1 MSPDGPGKLPPE
13 EKLLQLI
20 RGKAT
25 KRPAPASAP
34 TASAAA
40 AAQPAAASAGP
51 VTVVMSRPR
60 AAASFPWPNVAV
72 AVLSIVLGIEL
83 IGLIVEALWPRRP
96 IETPTVRLQPSA
108 GTNGGASTATGL
120 EEMASLAASA
130 SRPLFAASAASSAST
145 GAGPTTRAAPSA
157 TAQLLA
163 ARLTLMGIVDGNPA
177 QAIIQDSQT
186 QKTYFVKVGQPVI
199 EGAVLE
205 KVVEHRAVLNLNGE
219 TIELAL

>member
-1 MSPDGPGKLPPE
+1 MSPDGLGKPPPE

-20 RGKAT
+20 RGKGA
-25 KRPAPASAP
+25 KRPASASAP
-34 TASAAA
+34 APSAAA
-40 AAQPAAASAGP
+40 AVQSAATSMSP
-51 VTVVMSRPR
+51 VTVVISRPR
-60 AAASFPWPNVAV
+60 AGRSFPWPSVAV
-72 AVLSIVLGIEL
+72 AVLSIVLGAEV
-83 IGLIVEALWPRRP
+83 IGLIVEALWPRP
-96 IETPTVRLQPSA
+96 AIETPTIRMPSP
-108 GTNGGASTATGL
+108 GIDGGASTATGV

-145 GAGPTTRAAPSA
+145 GTNPITRTAPSA

-186 QKTYFVKVGQPVI
+186 QKTYFVNVGQPVI

-205 KVVEHRAVLNLNGE
+205 KAVDHRAVLNLNGE
-219 TIELAL
+219 AIELAL